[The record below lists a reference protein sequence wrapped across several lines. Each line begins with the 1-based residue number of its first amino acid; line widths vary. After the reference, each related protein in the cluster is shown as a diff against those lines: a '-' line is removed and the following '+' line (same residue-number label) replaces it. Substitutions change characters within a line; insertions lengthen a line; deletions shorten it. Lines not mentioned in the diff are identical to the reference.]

1 MSIKMKKLLPVIFLI
16 LVTACSEK
24 KEYEQAVLE
33 QMKVEKD
40 IKDYNIEPEKMVEC
54 VVVTTSE
61 NMPGVFPVDPD
72 RLQAYKNYTKMLKMN
87 SSDDPKKVLEE
98 LRKEFGSPKNLADA
112 HSNYTE
118 SVVNCM
124 SGLVTSAEE
133 GMKKEQ
139 K

>member
-1 MSIKMKKLLPVIFLI
+1 MKKLLPVIFLI